1 MKTKIIFNFLT
12 SREKNEESFK
22 KNREITTVRDLFY
35 TKSNIDLTR
44 KINKIRENI
53 VFSEFFTKFD
63 FDFTNNQEN

>member
-1 MKTKIIFNFLT
+1 MYKNHESDTVFNFLT
-12 SREKNEESFK
+12 SREKVR
-22 KNREITTVRDLFY
+22 KNREITTVPDLFY
-35 TKSNIDLTR
+35 TKSNIDFTR